1 MLSVVKI
8 PFSPTEKQNRFS
20 GKFHILYICFR
31 RKTHAHSLHTKFYTG
46 LRVPASNRY
55 TGLDTGAIQGFKNQF
70 SGGLFRKMENK
81 RFAGKR
87 GQIDSRIP
95 VGGRLISGRC
105 QRMIRWHNQKN
116 PWDDIC
122 GKRCTHWYFLRDSEQ
137 RSIDQWKTGNHRRCD
152 WFWGEWKHLLGEK
165 MWSALARLWIIGK
178 LSGKIIWKSQ
188 NFWIICGKNIR
199 DMWLKDIVRLWWIW
213 ILQNSCIL
221 ALTEIIQNIP
231 WKEGKTSGSKNG
243 IDSLRSG

>member
-1 MLSVVKI
+1 MAQKLSVVSVISLFIPCNFNKI
-8 PFSPTEKQNRFS
+8 PGVFGKISSPAKSDAQCCKDSFFSDRKVNRFS

-95 VGGRLISGRC
+95 VGGRRISGRC

-116 PWDDIC
+116 P
-122 GKRCTHWYFLRDSEQ
+122 
-137 RSIDQWKTGNHRRCD
+137 
-152 WFWGEWKHLLGEK
+152 
-165 MWSALARLWIIGK
+165 
-178 LSGKIIWKSQ
+178 
-188 NFWIICGKNIR
+188 
-199 DMWLKDIVRLWWIW
+199 
-213 ILQNSCIL
+213 
-221 ALTEIIQNIP
+221 
-231 WKEGKTSGSKNG
+231 
-243 IDSLRSG
+243 